1 MGCSINDQRAISFSR
16 QVIRL
21 YLKEIQMENF
31 KSFKRMRIP
40 LLKGFSTI
48 TGPNGSGKSN
58 IADAILFVLGP
69 KSSRVIRAGKLTDL
83 IFNGGKSK
91 RPAKYTRV
99 SLIFDNENRVFPVD
113 SNEVKLTRYVNRS
126 ASVEGGYNSYFYIN
140 DKRSKLS
147 EFDSLLAHAR
157 VSADGYNIV
166 QQGDVAN
173 IVQMGNVERRK
184 ILDSMAGI
192 SKYDEDIEKADRKR
206 TDVEENLSRIEIILD
221 EIKKQIR
228 QLGRD
233 RSGALKHRE
242 IKDRMDL
249 ANRQMVFKN
258 REMLEHQVIGT
269 LKQIEKFESEK
280 DNLLTR
286 KQELSERLDEAA
298 RELEDCENK
307 MVEKGGDEVR
317 KLKQTIDELRI
328 EKARAEDGTE
338 NAEEAIKKTTEEI
351 RNLKEEMKKVEGEL
365 ETLSEALRGT
375 EKKLGAKEKELKKL
389 SGRIEEAEKAVT
401 ESDASALEIQKKIIS
416 MNKKVQDAEED
427 LHKTKLQ
434 DDRLEAM
441 IERKNEE
448 IAQLEES
455 KKTAD
460 FELKDSSWQLKEA
473 NKSEKTKTKSLEKL
487 QGELESLRTEE
498 RELVKKETELED
510 AVKRL
515 TRDYN
520 QLKAEAQAAED
531 VQRGYTRAVRAV
543 LETRDT
549 GKIKGIHGTVAQLA
563 KVDPKYEV
571 ALNVAAGARMQAV
584 VVDDDA
590 VAAKAI
596 DYLKSKRIGRAIF
609 LPLNKMVTRRPRGK
623 ALLASK
629 DSVGFAI
636 NLVDFDPKYESAFS
650 YVFGD
655 TVIMESLGA
664 ARKLMGG
671 VRITTLDG
679 ELIEASGAMIGGQL
693 ERAIIKFGSPD
704 KGAIDKVSK
713 DLRRAT
719 RKADETRKEIGAT
732 RDRVK
737 TVEDE
742 LSQAREGSESST
754 FKLSSLKVKIKE
766 FRKKSKALAEKVETS
781 LSDLEDLKAD
791 RSRTAKEM
799 SVLEKSIK
807 ALRDKREH
815 VKKELEKST
824 PQALAR
830 ELKTFER
837 QRSRHREEINGLE
850 SKRETV
856 KTQIGVIEDRGREM
870 TERLEFMEKF
880 IEENSQKSKEMQK
893 KMREYK
899 EKLLALEKV
908 EQSMGEEMKE
918 IRDSR
923 DEAYKLKTRL
933 ENDIDKVIHKTD
945 TKEDFLLG
953 LKRELDVGKQNLE
966 EADKA
971 LEGHEIESSGEL
983 PSAEELKRTI
993 EECQKSIE
1001 ALGPV
1006 NMRALEDY
1014 DRQKERHEELKDE
1027 FSQLGKQRKNL
1038 LGLADDLNSRKKD
1051 GLMKVFHAI
1060 NENFSRIHKEL
1071 SEGGAAELVLENEK
1085 TPFEGGL
1092 LIKAR
1097 PKHKKLLRLEALSGG
1112 EKSLV
1117 SMAFIFALQ
1126 QYDPSPFYFL
1136 DEVDQNLDAVNA
1148 EKIAQAIKEHS
1159 NNAQFIQ
1166 ISLRKVTLKESDN
1179 IVGVTMQDEG
1189 VSNVVMEVGIRETP
1203 EPEPPKVEVT
1213 P

>member
-1 MGCSINDQRAISFSR
+1 
-16 QVIRL
+16 L

-40 LLKGFSTI
+40 LLKGFTTV

-69 KSSRVIRAGKLTDL
+69 RSSRVIRAGKLTDL

-91 RPAKYTRV
+91 RAAKYTRV
-99 SLIFDNENRVFPVD
+99 SLIFDNEDRIFPVD
-113 SNEVKLTRYVNRS
+113 SDEVKLTRYVNRS
-126 ASVEGGYNSYFYIN
+126 PTVEGGYNSYFYIN
-140 DKRSKLS
+140 DRKSKLS

-192 SKYDEDIEKADRKR
+192 SKYDEDIERANKKR
-206 TDVEENLSRIEIILD
+206 TDVEDNLSRIEIILD

-228 QLGRD
+228 QLERD
-233 RSGALKHRE
+233 RSGALKHKE

-249 ANRQMVFKN
+249 ANRQMIFKN

-280 DNLLTR
+280 ENLLA
-286 KQELSERLDEAA
+286 KKKELSEKLEEA
-298 RELEDCENK
+298 RQELEDCENK

-317 KLKQTIDELRI
+317 KLKQSIDELRI
-328 EKARAEDGTE
+328 ERARAEDGSE
-338 NAEEAIKKTTEEI
+338 NAEEAIAKTTGEI

-365 ETLSEALRGT
+365 EKLSEALKGT
-375 EKKLGAKEKELKKL
+375 EKTLGSKRREMKKL
-389 SGRIEEAEKAVT
+389 SGHIDEAEEAVT
-401 ESDASALEIQKKIIS
+401 KSDASALEIQKRIIS
-416 MNKKVQDAEED
+416 MNKKVQDAEEE
-427 LHKTKLQ
+427 LHKARLQ
-434 DDRLEAM
+434 DDRLGAS

-460 FELKDSSWQLKEA
+460 FELKDSTWQLKEA
-473 NKSEKTKTKSLEKL
+473 NKSERTKTKSLGKL
-487 QGELESLRTEE
+487 QGELEGLRADE

-520 QLKAEAQAAED
+520 QIKAEAQAAED
-531 VQRGYTRAVRAV
+531 VQRGYTRAVRGV
-543 LETRDT
+543 LEARDT
-549 GKIKGIHGTVAQLA
+549 GKIKGNHGTVAQLA

-596 DYLKSKRIGRAIF
+596 DFLKSKRIGRAIF

-629 DSVGFAI
+629 DSIGFALS
-636 NLVDFDPKYESAFS
+636 LVDFEPKYEAAFS

-655 TVIMESLGA
+655 TVIMENLGA

-704 KGAIDKVSK
+704 KGEIDKTSK
-713 DLRRAT
+713 ELRKAT
-719 RKADETRKEIGAT
+719 KKADETRKEIVVI
-732 RDRVK
+732 RDRMK
-737 TVEDE
+737 SVEDE

-754 FKLSSLKVKIKE
+754 FKLSTLKVKIKE
-766 FRKKSKALAEKVETS
+766 FRKKSKSLGERVEAA
-781 LSDLEDLKAD
+781 LSDLEELNSD
-791 RSRTAKEM
+791 RARTAKEI
-799 SVLEKSIK
+799 SDLEKSIK

-824 PQALAR
+824 PEALSR
-830 ELKTFER
+830 ELKALEK
-837 QRSRHREEINGLE
+837 QKSRHREGINSLE

-856 KTQIGVIEDRGREM
+856 RTQIEVIEGRGKEM
-870 TERLEFMEKF
+870 TERLEFMENF

-893 KMREYK
+893 KQREYK

-918 IRDSR
+918 IRDTR
-923 DEAYKLKTRL
+923 DEAYRLKTRL
-933 ENDIDKVIHKTD
+933 ENEIDKVIHKMD

-953 LKRELDVGKQNLE
+953 LKRELDVGKQSLE

-971 LEGHEIESSGEL
+971 LEGHEMESTDEL
-983 PSAEELKRTI
+983 PPAEELKRTV
-993 EECQKSIE
+993 EECEKSIE

-1014 DRQKERHEELKDE
+1014 DRQKERHQELKDE

-1038 LGLADDLNSRKKD
+1038 LGLAENLNSRKKD
-1051 GLMKVFHAI
+1051 GLMTVFDAI
-1060 NENFSRIHKEL
+1060 NDNFSRIHREL
-1071 SEGGAAELVLENEK
+1071 SEGGDAELVLENEK
-1085 TPFEGGL
+1085 NPFDGGL

-1097 PKHKKLLRLEALSGG
+1097 PRHKKLLRLEALSGG

-1148 EKIAQAIKEHS
+1148 EKIAQAIKEHA
-1159 NNAQFIQ
+1159 NIAQFIQ

>member
-1 MGCSINDQRAISFSR
+1 M
-16 QVIRL
+16 
-21 YLKEIQMENF
+21 YLKEIQLENF

-40 LLKGFSTI
+40 LLKGYSTV

-69 KSSRVIRAGKLTDL
+69 RSSRVIRAGKLTDL

-99 SLIFDNENRVFPVD
+99 SLIFDNEDRLFPVD
-113 SNEVKLTRYVNRS
+113 TDEVKLTRYVNRS
-126 ASVEGGYNSYFYIN
+126 PSVEGGYNSYFYIN
-140 DKRSKLS
+140 DRRSKLS

-157 VSADGYNIV
+157 ISADGYNIV

-192 SKYDEDIEKADRKR
+192 SEYDEDIEKADRKR
-206 TDVEENLSRIEIILD
+206 TGVEENVSRIEIILD
-221 EIKKQIR
+221 EIKRQIR

-233 RSGALKHRE
+233 RSGALKHKE

-249 ANRQMVFKN
+249 ANKQIIYKN
-258 REMLEHQVIGT
+258 KEMLEHQVIGT

-280 DNLLTR
+280 ENLQKR
-286 KQELSERLDEAA
+286 RQELSQLLEEAK
-298 RELEDCENK
+298 RELEDFENK

-317 KLKQTIDELRI
+317 KLKQSIDELRI
-328 EKARAEDGTE
+328 ERARAEDGAE
-338 NAEEAIKKTTEEI
+338 NAEEAITNTTDEI

-365 ETLSEALRGT
+365 EKLAEAFQGT
-375 EKKLGAKEKELKKL
+375 EKRLRSKEKELKKR
-389 SGRIEEAEKAVT
+389 SERIEETEQAVT
-401 ESDASALEIQKKIIS
+401 KSDASALKLQKKIIS
-416 MNKKVQDAEED
+416 MNKKVQDAEEE
-427 LHKTKLQ
+427 LHKVKLQ
-434 DDRLEAM
+434 DDRLEAI

-448 IAQLEES
+448 IAQLEEF

-460 FELKDSSWQLKEA
+460 FELKDSTWQLKEA
-473 NKSEKTKTKSLEKL
+473 NKSERTKTKNLDRL
-487 QGELESLRTEE
+487 HNELDRLRKDE
-498 RELVKKETELED
+498 RELVQKETELED
-510 AVKRL
+510 AVRRL

-543 LETRDT
+543 LESRDK

-571 ALNVAAGARMQAV
+571 ALNVAAGARMQAIV
-584 VVDDDA
+584 VENDS

-596 DYLKSKRIGRAIF
+596 EFLKSKRIGRAIF

-629 DSVGFAI
+629 DSLGFAI
-636 NLVDFDPKYESAFS
+636 NLVEFDQKYEAAFS

-655 TVIMESLGA
+655 TVIMENLGA
-664 ARKLMGG
+664 ARKSMGG

-693 ERAIIKFGSPD
+693 ERAIIKFGSPA
-704 KGAIDKVSK
+704 KGEIDKISK

-719 RKADETRKEIGAT
+719 QKADETRKEIRAI
-732 RDRVK
+732 RDQIK
-737 TVEDE
+737 TAEDE
-742 LSQAREGSESST
+742 LSVAREGSESST
-754 FKLSSLKVKIKE
+754 FKLSTLKAKIKE
-766 FRKKSKALAEKVETS
+766 FRKKSKSLAEKVEEV
-781 LSDLEDLKAD
+781 LSDLEEL
-791 RSRTAKEM
+791 SNNRTRIAKEI
-799 SVLEKSIK
+799 SDLRK
-807 ALRDKREH
+807 AIRSAKDDREGVKRR
-815 VKKELEKST
+815 LEKST
-824 PQALAR
+824 PEALSK
-830 ELKTFER
+830 ELRALEKER
-837 QRSRHREEINGLE
+837 SGLREEINAHE

-856 KTQIGVIEDRGREM
+856 KTQTVVIEDRKKEM
-870 TERLEFMEKF
+870 TERLELMETF
-880 IEENSQKSKEMQK
+880 IEENSRKSKEMEK
-893 KMREYK
+893 KKRESK

-908 EQSMGEEMKE
+908 EQSMGEELKE
-918 IRDSR
+918 IRDRR
-923 DEAYKLKTRL
+923 DEAYKEKTRL
-933 ENDIDKVIHKTD
+933 ENEIDKVIHRMD

-953 LKRELDVGKQNLE
+953 LQRELDVGKQNLD
-966 EADKA
+966 EAEKA
-971 LEGHEIESSGEL
+971 LEGYEIESTDDL
-983 PSAEELKRTI
+983 PSANELKRTV

-1014 DRQKERHEELKDE
+1014 DRQKSRHQELKDE
-1027 FSQLGKQRKNL
+1027 YSQLEKQRRNL
-1038 LGLADDLNSRKKD
+1038 LNLVDDLNSRKKD
-1051 GLMKVFHAI
+1051 GLMKVFTAI
-1060 NENFSRIHKEL
+1060 NENFSRTHKEL
-1071 SEGGAAELVLENEK
+1071 SDGGEAELVLESEK
-1085 TPFEGGL
+1085 NPFEGGL

-1097 PKHKKLLRLEALSGG
+1097 PRHKKLLRLEALSGG

-1148 EKIAQAIKEHS
+1148 EKIAKAIKEHS
-1159 NNAQFIQ
+1159 SVAQFIQ